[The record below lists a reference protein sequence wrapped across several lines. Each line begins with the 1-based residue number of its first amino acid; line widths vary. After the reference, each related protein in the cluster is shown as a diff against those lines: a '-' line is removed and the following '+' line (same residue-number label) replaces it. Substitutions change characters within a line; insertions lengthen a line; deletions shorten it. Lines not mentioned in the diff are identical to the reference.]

1 MSEKTIFKRII
12 DGEIP
17 AEIVY
22 EDDQCLTFRDIAP
35 QAPTHILVI
44 PKKEIA
50 SIDDIADEDQALI
63 GHLHLVIRDLARQL
77 GLTNG
82 YRVAVNCG
90 DEGGQTVPHLH
101 FHLLGGRAL
110 TWPPG

>member
-22 EDDQCLTFRDIAP
+22 DDEHCLAFRDVNP
-35 QAPTHILVI
+35 QAPTHVLLI
-44 PKKEIA
+44 PKKEIPTL
-50 SIDDIADEDQALI
+50 DDLSDEDQALV
-63 GHLHLVIRDLARQL
+63 GHMLLVVPKLAAQL
-77 GLTNG
+77 GLKNG
-82 YRVAVNCG
+82 YRVVVNCK
-90 DEGGQTVPHLH
+90 DEGGQEVDHIH
-101 FHLLGGRAL
+101 YHILGGRQM